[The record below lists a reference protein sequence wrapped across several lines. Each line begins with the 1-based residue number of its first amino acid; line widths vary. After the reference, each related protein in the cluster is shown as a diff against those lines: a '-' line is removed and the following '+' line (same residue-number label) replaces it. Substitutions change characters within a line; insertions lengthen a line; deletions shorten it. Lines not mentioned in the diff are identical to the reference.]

1 MAQQAG
7 KTTAS
12 TEQAPPGEHGVFPPF
27 DSQTYPSQLLW
38 LTLTFVA
45 LYLLMSR
52 IALPR
57 IASILEKRRRHID
70 DQLAEAQ
77 RLKGESDEAMAAHER
92 TLAEARAHSQ
102 ALADQQRAK
111 AAADAET
118 RRKDVDAK
126 LVVQIAEAE
135 KAIAAARSAA
145 MTNVHTIAEEAARA
159 IVERL
164 TGIVPSDRDV
174 AEAVRDALKH

>member
-1 MAQQAG
+1 MAEQTA
-7 KTTAS
+7 KTIAS
-12 TEQAPPGEHGVFPPF
+12 TEQVPAGVHGKFPPF
-27 DSQTYPSQLLW
+27 DSSTFPSQLFW
-38 LTLTFVA
+38 LTVTFVA

-57 IASILEKRRRHID
+57 FASILEKRRRHID
-70 DQLAEAQ
+70 DDLVEAQ
-77 RLKGESDEAMAAHER
+77 RLKGESDAAMAAHER
-92 TLAEARAHSQ
+92 TLAEARAHAQ
-102 ALADQQRAK
+102 ALADEQRAK
-111 AAADAET
+111 AAAEAET

-126 LVVQIAEAE
+126 LGVQIAEAE

-145 MTNVHTIAEEAARA
+145 MTNVHSIADEAARA

-174 AEAVRDALKH
+174 AEAVREALKR

>member
-1 MAQQAG
+1 MAQQSG

-57 IASILEKRRRHID
+57 VAAILEERRKHYD
-70 DQLAEAQ
+70 DHLEEAQ
-77 RLKGESDEAMAAHER
+77 RLKEEAETTMTAHDKAV
-92 TLAEARAHSQ
+92 AEARIRAQ
-102 ALADQQRAK
+102 TLANEGRAK
-111 AAADAET
+111 AAADAEA
-118 RRKDVDAK
+118 RRKDADAK
-126 LVVQIAEAE
+126 LEARIAEAE
-135 KAIAAARSAA
+135 KTIAAARSAA
-145 MTNVHTIAEEAARA
+145 MTNVHGIAEEAARA

-164 TGIVPSDRDV
+164 IGRAPADQDIT
-174 AEAVRDALKH
+174 EAVRDALKR

>member
-1 MAQQAG
+1 MVQQTG
-7 KTTAS
+7 KTTSS
-12 TEQAPPGEHGVFPPF
+12 TEQVPPGEHGVFPPF

-57 IASILEKRRRHID
+57 IAAILEERRKHYD
-70 DQLAEAQ
+70 DHLKEAQ
-77 RLKGESDEAMAAHER
+77 RLKGEAETTMAAHDEA
-92 TLAEARAHSQ
+92 LAEARIRAQ
-102 ALADQQRAK
+102 TLANEGRAK

-118 RRKDVDAK
+118 QRKEADAK
-126 LVVQIAEAE
+126 LEMRVAEAE

-145 MTNVHTIAEEAARA
+145 MANVHGIAEEAARA

-164 TGIVPSDRDV
+164 IGGAPADQDV
-174 AEAVRDALKH
+174 TEAVSDALKR